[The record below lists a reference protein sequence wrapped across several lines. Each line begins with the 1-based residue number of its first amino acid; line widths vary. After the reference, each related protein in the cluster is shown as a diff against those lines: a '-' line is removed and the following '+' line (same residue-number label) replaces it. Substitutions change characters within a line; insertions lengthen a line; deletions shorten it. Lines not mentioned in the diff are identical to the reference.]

1 MISRSPPSASE
12 DAAAAAPATPPAAA
26 PSTEPRL
33 HDGVR
38 RAAGDIV
45 GDLRARQEAATVG
58 DSAWRARAGREDG
71 PDHYQF
77 GDVTRT
83 VVRGATGAVAGA
95 RSRWREAEY
104 GLSLIHI

>member
-1 MISRSPPSASE
+1 MTSRSASE

-58 DSAWRARAGREDG
+58 DAAWRARAGREDG

-95 RSRWREAEY
+95 RSRWRRN
-104 GLSLIHI
+104 GCS